1 MGFSIVSHSYIE
13 QLCSIAVSHAR
24 TKDLVWLVYR
34 HTAGKNKGQAGP
46 PWTVTS
52 GSLRASLQIARSTL
66 QRCLS
71 EAADLGLITAS
82 REGYL
87 WSLNIDPN
95 RPACG
100 STGPSAGHFE
110 KQTGPPA
117 GQDGPSAGQVGPSA
131 GQLNPSAGQLNP
143 SAGSIRG
150 AAPPLIKEKKNK
162 IREVRKN
169 EQRLKLRSSE
179 ASFLFDLKEGTITED
194 RVIDYLET
202 IQRQREQAKKQG
214 DRERMID
221 LDNREARTLRA
232 WGRR

>member
-1 MGFSIVSHSYIE
+1 VGFSIVSHSYIE

-46 PWTVTS
+46 TWTVTS

-71 EAADLGLITAS
+71 EAVDLGLITAS

-87 WSLNIDPN
+87 WALNIDPN

-117 GQDGPSAGQVGPSA
+117 GQPARLRVT
-131 GQLNPSAGQLNP
+131 L
-143 SAGSIRG
+143 
-150 AAPPLIKEKKNK
+150 KNK
-162 IREVRKN
+162 PA
-169 EQRLKLRSSE
+169 RLRVKTARLRVKS
-179 ASFLFDLKEGTITED
+179 ARL
-194 RVIDYLET
+194 RVNLT
-202 IQRQREQAKKQG
+202 R
-214 DRERMID
+214 
-221 LDNREARTLRA
+221 LRVNLTRLRVPFGA
-232 WGRR
+232 LRRH